1 MKHLVKPLKSQR
13 GLITVDFLFA
23 LVLILGFAGLMFAL
37 TMTLTLAS
45 VTQYVTFASARNFFT
60 AHITQDQQIDRAN
73 KKYEELLG
81 NPVLKPLYT
90 NGWFLVDAQPFVG
103 DHTSLIP
110 QYAEAAQNANKFW
123 GVGTNFT
130 ATILDF
136 NIPFFGSTA
145 PDGDGT
151 GSGFKTYMGSYL
163 GREPT
168 TEECLAFVDQR
179 WVMIRNLRSSNGGA
193 SYSTGTPAAGGYY
206 PQADDGC

>member
-1 MKHLVKPLKSQR
+1 MKRSNKLLNNQR

-23 LVLILGFAGLMFAL
+23 LVLILGFSGLMFAL

-60 AHITQDQQIDRAN
+60 AHISKDDQIERAQ

-81 NPVLKPLYT
+81 NPVLRPLYT
-90 NGWFLVDAQPFVG
+90 NGWFKVDAQPFVG
-103 DHTSLIP
+103 DQTTVIP
-110 QYAEAAQNANKFW
+110 QYAEAAENANQFW

-136 NIPFFGSTA
+136 KIPFFGSTA
-145 PDGDGT
+145 PDGDGS

-168 TEECLAFVDQR
+168 TEECLSFVEQR

-193 SYSTGTPAAGGYY
+193 SYSTGSGSGGYY